1 MNGARDE
8 LWATTI
14 KMPSRKRRQIMGRI
28 HHRRPPKKEK
38 SSPAVLRLRAAVLR
52 AFMKRISPGK
62 TIVGCGRYIKSTISK
77 TVR

>member
-1 MNGARDE
+1 MN
-8 LWATTI
+8 T
-14 KMPSRKRRQIMGRI
+14 PSKKRRQMIGRI

-62 TIVGCGRYIKSTISK
+62 TIIGRSRYIKSKMSEPH
-77 TVR
+77 VGYSFAL